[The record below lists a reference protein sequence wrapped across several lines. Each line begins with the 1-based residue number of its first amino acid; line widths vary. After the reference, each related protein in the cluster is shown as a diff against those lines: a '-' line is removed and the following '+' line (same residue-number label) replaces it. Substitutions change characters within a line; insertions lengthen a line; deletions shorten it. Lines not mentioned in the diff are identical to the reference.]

1 MQIRANSQ
9 HSLNHELHDTLA
21 VIRAR
26 RNFDPEAYA
35 AAKAALLND
44 YMRHFGLKAC
54 VVAVSGGIDSA
65 VVYALIAR
73 ARATAGSPI
82 ERVVAITLP
91 YQGGTEDSG
100 VTNQAETI
108 DRAFDLVEH
117 LEGEAGDGL
126 VQISMDTIHRFLVT
140 GVESAVGIRPNA
152 WARGQIAS
160 TLRTAVL
167 SYVCTLL
174 TRQKL
179 PAILVGTTNRDE
191 GGYLGYFGKYSDGA
205 VDVQLIS
212 DLHKNEVRA
221 LAAHLDVPESIRAAT
236 PTGDMFDASTDEE
249 VFGVPYDYVE
259 LFTAL
264 AAMPPAEAERLTA
277 AWSVSTRLR
286 NAEMAQ
292 AVTAMHGY
300 NRHKYLGRSPAV
312 HLDLLPAAVPGGW
325 DNRPAAARATR
336 DPSRFVG
343 LYQPGPDA
351 PSPLDATH
359 RGTPSVE
366 PGFKHLAIPNL
377 MGARE
382 CAALVAGIPPTVW
395 IPVGIDGIRRET
407 PPEVVGSYRASL
419 YDPAFAEA
427 LWERLRG
434 CLPAVRLF
442 DATSAETDWDGH
454 PVWQPVG
461 INPLFRFIRYLDGGK
476 LVPHYDAPYVETP
489 LRRTLMSLVVYLD
502 DPAGGQGA
510 TRFIRDP
517 QDGMPLAE
525 RDLADWT
532 RDAEFN
538 EVVARSEPRAGKAIV
553 FDHRVLHDSEAI
565 SGDTVKTIVRTDI
578 VFERASWYRP

>member
-1 MQIRANSQ
+1 MQIRAQSQ
-9 HSLNHELHDTLA
+9 RTLNQGLSDTLA

-26 RNFDPEAYA
+26 RNFDPRAYI

-44 YMRHFGLKAC
+44 YMQHFGLKAC

-65 VVYALIAR
+65 VVYGLIER
-73 ARATAGSPI
+73 ARQLDASPI

-91 YQGGTEDSG
+91 YQGETGETG
-100 VTNQAETI
+100 VTQQSATM
-108 DRAFDLVEH
+108 DRSYDLVEA
-117 LEGEAGDGL
+117 LNPDDDEGLAL
-126 VQISMDTIHRFLVT
+126 VALDSAHRFLTT
-140 GVESAVGIRPNA
+140 GIESAVGIRPNA

-160 TLRTAVL
+160 TLRTAAL

-174 TRQKL
+174 TKQGL

-212 DLHKNEVRA
+212 DLHKSEVRA
-221 LAAHLDVPESIRAAT
+221 VAEYLGVPDSILAAT
-236 PTGDMFDASTDEE
+236 PTGDMFDGSTDEE

-264 AAMPPAEAERLTA
+264 AAMPPPEAERLTA
-277 AWSVSTRLR
+277 AWSVPTRLL
-286 NAEMAQ
+286 NAEMAE
-292 AVTAMHGY
+292 AVAAMHGY

-325 DNRPAAARATR
+325 DNRPAAARTVK

-343 LYQPGPDA
+343 LFQPDA
-351 PSPLDATH
+351 GAATPLDAT
-359 RGTPSVE
+359 RRAAPTVA
-366 PGFKHLAIPNL
+366 PGFKHLAIPDL
-377 MGARE
+377 MGAHE
-382 CAALVAGIPPTVW
+382 CTALVAGIPGAVW

-407 PPEVVGSYRASL
+407 PPETVGSYRASL

-442 DATSAETDWDGH
+442 DAGTAETDWDGH

-517 QDGMPLAE
+517 QDGRPLAE
-525 RDLADWT
+525 RDLADWA
-532 RDAEFN
+532 RDARPE

-565 SGDTVKTIVRTDI
+565 SGDTVKTIMRTDI